1 MYRAAQEIRKIPK
14 FANVTLGNN
23 LDNDKMLVKEV
34 FTIFIAAKKLP
45 NVQVKIK
52 GEAIEID
59 GNTYRRNQFHNLP
72 HSLSLKAASIVQTLE
87 EVTFQ
92 GHGAPISSLY

>member
-23 LDNDKMLVKEV
+23 LDNDKMLVRKEV
-34 FTIFIAAKKLP
+34 FTIFIAAKKLA
-45 NVQVKIK
+45 NMQVKIK

-59 GNTYRRNQFHNLP
+59 GNIKKGTNFITYHT
-72 HSLSLKAASIVQTLE
+72 ASALRQP
-87 EVTFQ
+87 Q
-92 GHGAPISSLY
+92 